1 MNSLRRVCE
10 CEVRSESGGRQSRN
24 FPYLNG
30 ATAATRVPL
39 SVQPQPGVCEQLMN
53 SSCDLHAL
61 SFQIVKSSNRHVT
74 FAVGEVE
81 VSRCCHRWMRTTMAR
96 SSCWI
101 SGNVRRAI
109 RQGGEER
116 RVEQREKPRRCET
129 NSTATK
135 SVRERSTSRSVDEMH
150 QAAPNVFQSARRFL
164 NDESA

>member
-61 SFQIVKSSNRHVT
+61 SFQIVKSSNGHVP

-81 VSRCCHRWMRTTMAR
+81 VSRCCHGWMRTTMAR
-96 SSCWI
+96 SSCRI

-109 RQGGEER
+109 RQRGEER
-116 RVEQREKPRRCET
+116 WVEQREKPRRCET
-129 NSTATK
+129 NSTANEV
-135 SVRERSTSRSVDEMH
+135 SHRGSTSKSVDEMH
-150 QAAPNVFQSARRFL
+150 QAAPNVFQSARWFL